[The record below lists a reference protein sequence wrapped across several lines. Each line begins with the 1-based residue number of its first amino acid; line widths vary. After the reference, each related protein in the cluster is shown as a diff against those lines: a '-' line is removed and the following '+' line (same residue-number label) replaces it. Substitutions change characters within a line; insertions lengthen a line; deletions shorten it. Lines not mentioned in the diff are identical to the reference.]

1 MSAGGSREFYGKGYP
16 DVARRTPSIKRM
28 QTTFGF
34 QPKVSMRDSLKKT
47 IDFFVEEHKAQEK
60 VVETEN

>member
-1 MSAGGSREFYGKGYP
+1 M
-16 DVARRTPSIKRM
+16 T
-28 QTTFGF
+28 
-34 QPKVSMRDSLKKT
+34 DSLKKT